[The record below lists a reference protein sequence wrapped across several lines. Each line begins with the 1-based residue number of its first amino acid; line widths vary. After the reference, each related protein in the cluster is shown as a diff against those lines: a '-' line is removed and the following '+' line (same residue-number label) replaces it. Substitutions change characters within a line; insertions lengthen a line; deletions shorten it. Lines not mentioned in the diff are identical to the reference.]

1 MSWTCRNDIA
11 SDMQLVWPL
20 KIAYFDAIVQ
30 PIANKDKAIPHL
42 IGPDKIAPDKP
53 LTKRNRNIDPRLTFI
68 WVWHRGSF
76 TRPDSVTLISQTKN
90 IKHTAHKYSIDP
102 RAKPTCY
109 KWPIVRDKTCSG
121 K

>member
-42 IGPDKIAPDKP
+42 IGPDNIAPVTP
-53 LTKRNRNIDPRLTFI
+53 L
-68 WVWHRGSF
+68 HREIE
-76 TRPDSVTLISQTKN
+76 ISTQAQ
-90 IKHTAHKYSIDP
+90 IQY
-102 RAKPTCY
+102 
-109 KWPIVRDKTCSG
+109 
-121 K
+121 